1 MKAHE
6 RLDEIA
12 GQVRNVATV
21 LKAALDKAAAG
32 KLAADELEAV
42 RKTAERLIA
51 AWELEAG
58 LLRRRPR

>member
-32 KLAADELEAV
+32 KLAAGELDAV
-42 RKTAERLIA
+42 RKTAETLIA
-51 AWELEAG
+51 AWELEAD
-58 LLRRRPR
+58 LLCRRPR